1 MKDARCSAPSPDFHF
16 RVPLTIFQ
24 IACILSR
31 LLLSPDLHSLQASTS
46 VRHFTIFLIA
56 CILTRLLHSLD
67 FHSHLAS
74 TSMRHSQ
81 ISIRLVFHAS
91 TALTRF
97 LLPMTSR
104 FRSLENEIN
113 GLEKT
118 ICGHISSSSRL
129 HIEVLEGLTRNDP
142 PLDTPGARKARG

>member
-1 MKDARCSAPSPDFHF
+1 MASRAWLLSLVSLVPPHGFLKACMPTPYSHF
-16 RVPLTIFQ
+16 RAPLTIFQ
-24 IACILSR
+24 IACILTR
-31 LLLSPDLHSLQASTS
+31 LRLSP
-46 VRHFTIFLIA
+46 
-56 CILTRLLHSLD
+56 D